1 MVFSCVK
8 YWKDYTQSVVKDGSM
23 VFAWWS
29 NSQNLNLKCNFF
41 EKERKKL

>member
-23 VFAWWS
+23 VFTWWS
-29 NSQNLNLKCNFF
+29 NIKIQARAHALKMGF
-41 EKERKKL
+41 LG